1 MNVQADDQVDNDD
14 DSLIELQLIIF
25 IVQLL
30 QWQLDDLA
38 NGLES
43 ILLEH
48 IREQQ
53 RLNRSLPQEK
63 CRPTWEGF
71 SSRLSS
77 LHFRR
82 MFRMTLEAF
91 NDLCKRISR
100 KVGDDVFRSEEFL
113 LENEQ
118 GVVDRMIPFIP
129 GEIKVAI
136 SIRMLAG
143 GSYLDLVPLFEV
155 STSHLYSIFHTF
167 LAWML
172 KTFQFPLVPLLRDR
186 NWPAINQL
194 ADAYAEKSNGVFF
207 GPFCALDGVA
217 VRVKCPTERE
227 VPDPGNYYCRKGF
240 YALNVQAICDM
251 SKRFL
256 WCYPSNKGS
265 THDSMAFTSSKLYE
279 LLIELS
285 NDLHSRGL
293 FIAGDTAYNL
303 TSFLVTPYETDE
315 IGSDSDH
322 MKDSFNY
329 HLSSCRI
336 YIECAFGE
344 LVMRWGIFWRT
355 LAFDLKKST
364 KIVQVTM
371 LLHNFIIDR
380 RENQSIDRA
389 YFQDFDIPA
398 DSVQDYITEQTGETP
413 QAIATDNN
421 EPRLGGRPSTEELEQ
436 REKGITIRERLT
448 VKLAVHDMRRPLE
461 HDMHYNSHGHI
472 YMTS

>member
-1 MNVQADDQVDNDD
+1 MNSVQVDNDD
-14 DSLIELQLIIF
+14 DLLEIQLIIF

-43 ILLEH
+43 LLAVH

-63 CRPTWEGF
+63 RRPTWEAF
-71 SSRLSS
+71 SSRISS
-77 LHFRR
+77 THFRR
-82 MFRMTLEAF
+82 MFRMTIEAF
-91 NDLCKRISR
+91 NALCKCICI
-100 KVGDDVFRSEEFL
+100 KVGDDDFRSEEFL
-113 LENEQ
+113 LEKEQ
-118 GVVDRMIPFIP
+118 GLEDRIVPLIP

-143 GSYLDLVPLFEV
+143 GSYLDIVPLFEV

-167 LAWML
+167 LAWIL
-172 KTFQFPLVPLLRDR
+172 KSFQFPLVPLLRER

-194 ADAYAEKSNGVFF
+194 ADAFAEKSNGVFF
-207 GPFCALDGVA
+207 GPFSALDGVA
-217 VRVKCPTERE
+217 VRIKCPTERE
-227 VPDPGNYYCRKGF
+227 VADPGNYYCRKGF
-240 YALNVQAICDM
+240 YALNVQAICDRR
-251 SKRFL
+251 KRFL
-256 WCYPSNKGS
+256 WVYPSNKGS
-265 THDSMAFTSSKLYE
+265 THDSLAFTSSKLYE
-279 LLIELS
+279 LLVELS
-285 NDLHSRGL
+285 KDLYSRGL
-293 FIAGDTAYNL
+293 FIAGDSAYNL

-315 IGSDSDH
+315 VSSDSDH

-355 LAFDLKKST
+355 LAFDLNKAT
-364 KIVQVTM
+364 KIVQVAM
-371 LLHNFIIDR
+371 LLHNFILDM
-380 RENQSIDRA
+380 RENDSLDNA

-398 DSVQDYITEQTGETP
+398 DSIQDYITEQTGEAP

-421 EPRLGGRPSTEELEQ
+421 EPRLGGRPSSDEVKQ
-436 REKGITIRERLT
+436 RELGITVRERLT
-448 VKLAVHDMRRPLE
+448 VKLAVQDMRRPLE